1 MMRLTIYV
9 ILTFLFTS
17 NLFSQDVINK
27 TKADSNKV
35 EWNAI
40 LAKEGDLQGDTA
52 IKEECKAQWAW
63 KVVKYS
69 SQFSKTDKSANQVLG
84 QPNVLP
90 RGGEA
95 PTAWGVKVKN
105 GVETDDDAYIV
116 VEYEK
121 PALIQQIAI
130 AESFNPGAIT
140 KVTLYGPESG
150 QELKVYEAAA
160 QAANVKSRMMNIFLD
175 KPTDFYVKQ
184 IEIRMNPVA
193 VPGINQ
199 IDAVGIA
206 ECTDSVKA
214 KINLIPN
221 LVYDGKPENL
231 GENINSIYDEDAP
244 MISPDGKTI
253 YFVRKFHPENVGG
266 YNDEDDIWYSVVDQ
280 NNKWRPAKNIGTPL
294 NNKYNNFIQA
304 ITPDGNQL
312 LLGNAYLKNNTMTEG
327 VSMTYRTRQG
337 WAFPEKQLID
347 GFINY
352 NKYANYYLTND
363 GKVIIMAIQMKDSY
377 GGLDLYVS
385 FRIDENRWSKPKN
398 LGVGINTPTND
409 YSPFLAAD
417 GVTLYFST
425 SGLPGYGEADIY
437 RVTRL
442 DDTWE
447 NWSEPQNLGEPI
459 NSQGTDSKYNIPAS
473 GEYAYF
479 SSTNNTIGKK
489 DIFRI
494 ALPKTVKPNPVVL
507 ITGYVRNDKTN
518 QPVDARIIV
527 EELPG
532 GEEVAIARTDPR
544 TGKFKII
551 LPAGKKYGFRAVGL
565 GFFEVNKN
573 IDLTD
578 IDEYT
583 EIEEDAMRM
592 APIEVGQVVRLNN
605 IFFETAKA
613 TLKPESFPELDR
625 TVEFLKNN
633 PLMEIE
639 IAGHT
644 DNVGSNITNQRL
656 SEARAQSVADYIVE
670 HGIDTGRL
678 IVHGYGESRPIAFNN
693 DAEGRQK
700 NRRVEFKVLKK

>member
-1 MMRLTIYV
+1 
-9 ILTFLFTS
+9 
-17 NLFSQDVINK
+17 
-27 TKADSNKV
+27 
-35 EWNAI
+35 
-40 LAKEGDLQGDTA
+40 
-52 IKEECKAQWAW
+52 
-63 KVVKYS
+63 
-69 SQFSKTDKSANQVLG
+69 
-84 QPNVLP
+84 
-90 RGGEA
+90 
-95 PTAWGVKVKN
+95 
-105 GVETDDDAYIV
+105 
-116 VEYEK
+116 
-121 PALIQQIAI
+121 
-130 AESFNPGAIT
+130 
-140 KVTLYGPESG
+140 
-150 QELKVYEAAA
+150 
-160 QAANVKSRMMNIFLD
+160 
-175 KPTDFYVKQ
+175 
-184 IEIRMNPVA
+184 
-193 VPGINQ
+193 
-199 IDAVGIA
+199 
-206 ECTDSVKA
+206 
-214 KINLIPN
+214 
-221 LVYDGKPENL
+221 
-231 GENINSIYDEDAP
+231 
-244 MISPDGKTI
+244 
-253 YFVRKFHPENVGG
+253 
-266 YNDEDDIWYSVVDQ
+266 
-280 NNKWRPAKNIGTPL
+280 
-294 NNKYNNFIQA
+294 
-304 ITPDGNQL
+304 
-312 LLGNAYLKNNTMTEG
+312 MTEG

-459 NSQGTDSKYNIPAS
+459 NSPGTDSKYNIPAS

-507 ITGYVRNDKTN
+507 ITGYVRNNKTN

-583 EIEEDAMRM
+583 EIEEETLRM

-605 IFFETAKA
+605 IFFETGKA

-625 TVEFLKNN
+625 TVEFLKKN
-633 PLMEIE
+633 PTMEIE

-644 DNVGSNITNQRL
+644 DDVGSEAYNQKL
-656 SEARAQSVADYIVE
+656 SENRAQSVATYIIE
-670 HGIDTGRL
+670 HGIDTSRL
-678 IVHGYGESRPIAFNN
+678 NAVGYGESRPIAFNS
-693 DAEGRQK
+693 DEEGRQK

>member
-1 MMRLTIYV
+1 MMRLTSYV
-9 ILTFLFTS
+9 ILTFLLIG
-17 NLFSQDVINK
+17 NLFSQDVTNK

-35 EWNAI
+35 EWSAI
-40 LAKEGDLQGDTA
+40 LAKEGDLLGDTA

-69 SQFSKTDKSANQVLG
+69 SQFSKADKAAMQILG
-84 QPNVLP
+84 QPNVMP

-95 PTAWGVKVKN
+95 PTAWAVKFKDGKEADKN
-105 GVETDDDAYIV
+105 AFIR
-116 VEYEK
+116 VEYEN
-121 PALIQQIAI
+121 PSIIQQVVI

-140 KVTLYGPESG
+140 KITLYGPEK
-150 QELKVYEAAA
+150 QELVVYEGTA
-160 QAANVKSRMMNIFLD
+160 QSVNVESRMVNIFLD
-175 KPTDFYVKQ
+175 KPTDFPVEQ
-184 IEIRMNPVA
+184 LEIRLNPIAVA
-193 VPGINQ
+193 GLNQ
-199 IDAVGIA
+199 IDAVGVA
-206 ECTDSVKA
+206 ECMDTVKA

-221 LVYDGKPENL
+221 LVYGDDPENL

-253 YFVRKFHPENVGG
+253 YFVRKFHPENIGG
-266 YNDEDDIWYSVVDQ
+266 VEDEDDIWYSVVDQ
-280 NNKWRPAKNIGTPL
+280 NNKWRPARNIGMPL
-294 NNKYNNFIQA
+294 NNKFNNFIQA

-312 LLGNAYLKNNTMTEG
+312 LLGNAYLKNNTMSEG
-327 VSMTYRTRQG
+327 VSMTHRTRQG
-337 WAFPEKQLID
+337 WDFPKKQLID

-363 GKVIIMAIQMKDSY
+363 GKAIIMAIEMKDTY

-385 FRIDENRWSKPKN
+385 FRISENRWSKPKN
-398 LGVGINTPTND
+398 LGLKINTPTND

-417 GVTLYFST
+417 GVTLYYST

-459 NSQGTDSKYNIPAS
+459 NSAGTDSKYNIPAS
-473 GEYAYF
+473 GEYAYY

-494 ALPKTVKPNPVVL
+494 LLPKTVKPNPVVL

-518 QPVDARIIV
+518 APVDARIIV

-532 GEEVAIARTDPR
+532 GEEVAIARTDPK

-565 GFFEVNKN
+565 GYFDVNKN

-583 EIEEDAMRM
+583 EMEIEAMRM
-592 APIEVGQVVRLNN
+592 SPIEVGQVVRLNN
-605 IFFETAKA
+605 IFFETGKA

-633 PLMEIE
+633 PTMEIE

-644 DNVGSNITNQRL
+644 DNVGSETFNQKL
-656 SEARAQSVADYIVE
+656 SENRAKSVEAYIVE
-670 HGIDTGRL
+670 HGINESRL
-678 IVHGYGESRPIAFNN
+678 KAVGYGESRPIAFNS
-693 DAEGRQK
+693 DDEGRQK
-700 NRRVEFKVLKK
+700 NRRVEFEVLKK

>member
-1 MMRLTIYV
+1 MRLTSYV
-9 ILTFLFTS
+9 ILTFLLIG
-17 NLFSQDVINK
+17 NLFSQDVTNK

-35 EWNAI
+35 EWSAI
-40 LAKEGDLQGDTA
+40 LAKEGDLLGDTA

-69 SQFSKTDKSANQVLG
+69 SQFSKADKAAMQILG
-84 QPNVLP
+84 QPNVMP

-95 PTAWGVKVKN
+95 PTAWAVKFKDGKEADKN
-105 GVETDDDAYIV
+105 AFIR
-116 VEYEK
+116 VEYEN
-121 PALIQQIAI
+121 PSIIQQVVI

-140 KVTLYGPESG
+140 KITLYGPEK
-150 QELKVYEAAA
+150 QELVVYEGTA
-160 QAANVKSRMMNIFLD
+160 QSVNVESRMVNIFLD
-175 KPTDFYVKQ
+175 KPTDFPVEQ
-184 IEIRMNPVA
+184 LEIRLNPIAVA
-193 VPGINQ
+193 GLNQ
-199 IDAVGIA
+199 IDAVGVA
-206 ECTDSVKA
+206 ECMDTVKA

-221 LVYDGKPENL
+221 LVYGDDPENL

-253 YFVRKFHPENVGG
+253 YFVRKFHPENIGG
-266 YNDEDDIWYSVVDQ
+266 VEDEDDIWYSVVDQ
-280 NNKWRPAKNIGTPL
+280 NNKWRPARNIGMPL
-294 NNKYNNFIQA
+294 NNKFNNFIQA

-312 LLGNAYLKNNTMTEG
+312 LLGNAYLKNNTMSEG
-327 VSMTYRTRQG
+327 VSMTHRTRQG
-337 WAFPEKQLID
+337 WDFPKKQLID

-363 GKVIIMAIQMKDSY
+363 GKAIIMAIEMKDTY

-385 FRIDENRWSKPKN
+385 FRISENRWSKPKN
-398 LGVGINTPTND
+398 LGLKINTPTND

-417 GVTLYFST
+417 GVTLYYST

-459 NSQGTDSKYNIPAS
+459 NSAGTDSKYNIPAS
-473 GEYAYF
+473 GEYAYY

-494 ALPKTVKPNPVVL
+494 LLPKTVKPNPVVL

-518 QPVDARIIV
+518 APVDARIIV

-532 GEEVAIARTDPR
+532 GEEVAIARTDPK

-565 GFFEVNKN
+565 GYFDVNKN

-583 EIEEDAMRM
+583 EMEIEAMRM
-592 APIEVGQVVRLNN
+592 SPIEVGQVVRLNN
-605 IFFETAKA
+605 IFFETGKA

-633 PLMEIE
+633 PTMEIE

-644 DNVGSNITNQRL
+644 DNVGSETFNQKL
-656 SEARAQSVADYIVE
+656 SENRAKSVEAYIVE
-670 HGIDTGRL
+670 HGINESRL
-678 IVHGYGESRPIAFNN
+678 KAVGYGESRPIAFNS
-693 DAEGRQK
+693 DDEGRQK
-700 NRRVEFKVLKK
+700 NRRVEFEVLKK

>member
-1 MMRLTIYV
+1 MMRRTSYV
-9 ILTFLFTS
+9 ILTFLLIG
-17 NLFSQDVINK
+17 NLFSQDVTNK

-35 EWNAI
+35 EWSAI
-40 LAKEGDLQGDTA
+40 LAKEGDLLGDTA

-69 SQFSKTDKSANQVLG
+69 SQFSKTNKAAMQILG
-84 QPNVLP
+84 QPNVMP

-95 PTAWGVKVKN
+95 PTAWAVKFKEGKEADKN
-105 GVETDDDAYIV
+105 AFIR

-121 PALIQQIAI
+121 PSIIQQVVI

-140 KVTLYGPESG
+140 KITLYGSEK
-150 QELKVYEAAA
+150 QELVVYEGTA
-160 QAANVKSRMMNIFLD
+160 QSVNVESRMVNIFLD
-175 KPTDFYVKQ
+175 KPTDFPVKQ
-184 IEIRMNPVA
+184 LEIRLNPIAVA
-193 VPGINQ
+193 GLNQ

-206 ECTDSVKA
+206 ECMDTVKA

-221 LVYDGKPENL
+221 LVYGDEPENL

-253 YFVRKFHPENVGG
+253 YFVRKFHPENIGG
-266 YNDEDDIWYSVVDQ
+266 VEDEDDIWYSVVDQ
-280 NNKWRPAKNIGTPL
+280 NNKWRPARNIGMPL
-294 NNKYNNFIQA
+294 NNKFNNFIQA

-312 LLGNAYLKNNTMTEG
+312 LLGNAYLKNNTMSEG
-327 VSMTYRTRQG
+327 VSMTHRTRQG
-337 WAFPEKQLID
+337 WDFPKKQLID

-363 GKVIIMAIQMKDSY
+363 GKAIIMAIEMKDTY

-385 FRIDENRWSKPKN
+385 FRISENRWSKPKN
-398 LGVGINTPTND
+398 LGLKINTPTND

-417 GVTLYFST
+417 GVTLYYST

-459 NSQGTDSKYNIPAS
+459 NSAGTDSKYNIPAS
-473 GEYAYF
+473 GEYAYY

-494 ALPKTVKPNPVVL
+494 LLPKTVKPNPVVL

-518 QPVDARIIV
+518 APVDARIIV

-532 GEEVAIARTDPR
+532 GEEVAIARTDPK

-565 GFFEVNKN
+565 GYFDVNKN

-583 EIEEDAMRM
+583 EMEIEAMRM
-592 APIEVGQVVRLNN
+592 SPIEVGQVVRLNN
-605 IFFETAKA
+605 IFFETGKA

-633 PLMEIE
+633 PTMEIE

-644 DNVGSNITNQRL
+644 DNVGSEAFNQKL
-656 SEARAQSVADYIVE
+656 SENRAKSVETYIVE
-670 HGIDTGRL
+670 HGINESRL
-678 IVHGYGESRPIAFNN
+678 KAVGYGESRPIAFNS
-693 DAEGRQK
+693 DDEGRQK
-700 NRRVEFKVLKK
+700 NRRVEFEVLKK

>member
-1 MMRLTIYV
+1 MV
-9 ILTFLFTS
+9 VS
-17 NLFSQDVINK
+17 NLFSQDVTNK

-35 EWNAI
+35 VWDAV
-40 LAKEGDLQGDTA
+40 LAKEGDLVGDTA
-52 IKEECKAQWAW
+52 IKKDCKAQWAW

-69 SQFSKTDKSANQVLG
+69 SEFSKDEKSANQILG

-90 RGGEA
+90 IGGESSN
-95 PTAWGVKVKN
+95 AWGVKVKS
-105 GVETDDDAYIV
+105 GKEADEDAFIR

-121 PALIQQIAI
+121 PALIRQIAI

-140 KVTLYGPESG
+140 KVTIFGPEDG
-150 QELKVYEAAA
+150 QEKVVYEGTAHN
-160 QAANVKSRMMNIFLD
+160 ANVKSRMMNIFLD
-175 KPTDFYVKQ
+175 NVTEFYVKEV
-184 IEIRMNPVA
+184 EIRLNPIL
-193 VPGINQ
+193 VPGVNQ
-199 IDAVGIA
+199 IDAIGIA
-206 ECTDSVKA
+206 ECSDSVIA
-214 KINLIPN
+214 KINVIPN
-221 LVYDGKPENL
+221 IVYDNKPENL
-231 GENINSIYDEDAP
+231 SENINSIYDEDAP

-253 YFVRKFHPENVGG
+253 YFVRKFHPENIGG

-280 NNKWRPAKNIGTPL
+280 NKKWRPAKNLGEPL
-294 NNKYNNFIQA
+294 NNKFNNFIQS

-327 VSMTYRTRQG
+327 VSMTYRTKTG

-347 GFINY
+347 GFVNY
-352 NKYANYYLTND
+352 SPYANYYLTND
-363 GKVIIMAIQMKDSY
+363 GKVMLMAIQMKDSY

-385 FRIDENRWSKPKN
+385 FRQGENRWTKPQN
-398 LGVGINTPTND
+398 IGVGINTPTND

-425 SGLPGYGEADIY
+425 SGLPGYGAADIY

-447 NWSEPQNLGEPI
+447 NWTEPQNLGEPI
-459 NSQGTDSKYNIPAS
+459 NTAGTDSKYNIPAS
-473 GEYAYF
+473 GEYAYY
-479 SSTNNTIGKK
+479 STTNNSLGKK

-507 ITGYVRNDKTN
+507 ITGVVRNDKTN

-544 TGKFKII
+544 TGRFKII

-565 GFFEVNKN
+565 GFFDINKN

-578 IDEYT
+578 VDEYT
-583 EIEEDAMRM
+583 EIEEDAIRL

-613 TLKPESFPELDR
+613 TLKSESFPELDR
-625 TVEFLKNN
+625 TVEFLENN
-633 PLMEIE
+633 PTMEIE

-644 DNVGSNITNQRL
+644 DDVGSDLTNQRL
-656 SEARAQSVADYIVE
+656 SEARAQSVASYIIE
-670 HGIDTGRL
+670 HGINTQRL
-678 IVHGYGESRPIAFNN
+678 VVHGYGESRPIAFNT
-693 DAEGRQK
+693 DEDGRQK